1 MITFKL
7 GFNHYAQ
14 KEVSSFMDVP
24 RLCGQCDECG
34 GDADREGRTFNE
46 YEDPPDCERK
56 VFVKTMTEV
65 CAQGASICRS
75 HCYKGR
81 AICSLCALTGQC
93 NLLYPYGK

>member
-7 GFNHYAQ
+7 GFIMPKRRWRHLCM
-14 KEVSSFMDVP
+14 SP

-34 GDADREGRTFNE
+34 GDADREGRTFND

-93 NLLYPYGK
+93 NLLYPYGKK